1 MPFTLSHPAASV
13 PLIRWGL
20 VPSALIIGSLSPD
33 FLYFIKI
40 SSTAH
45 FGHTLPGVFLFS
57 LPAGLAVLWVFHTF
71 LKRPALSLLPV
82 AHQERLILVSN
93 GFKFIPLKRF
103 ILIILSLLLGAF
115 THILWDSFTH
125 VDGYAVGLFP
135 FLNLPMAVGHLSV
148 KVYNILQYVST
159 VLGAY
164 FLYLWY
170 VRWFKQAPRNP
181 ISSIYKLSTSMKLA
195 VLLAIVPGAFLL
207 AYIFGASACLTAISD
222 LHALRTF
229 LIVRI
234 LISGISIASIELTI
248 FALLWH
254 LFMPKKEIAL
264 R

>member
-1 MPFTLSHPAASV
+1 MPFTLSHPAASI

-20 VPSALIIGSLSPD
+20 VPSALIIGSMSPD
-33 FLYFIKI
+33 FLYFITI
-40 SSTAH
+40 SGTAP

-71 LKRPALSLLPV
+71 LKLPALSLLPI

-93 GFKFIPLKRF
+93 GFTFRPLSRF

-125 VDGYAVGLFP
+125 FDGYAVGLLP
-135 FLNLPMAVGHLSV
+135 FLNLSMAVGNLSV
-148 KVYNILQYVST
+148 KVYNVLQYVST
-159 VLGAY
+159 IIGAY
-164 FLYLWY
+164 LLYLWY
-170 VRWFKQAPRNP
+170 ARWFKQAPKHP
-181 ISSIYKLSTSMKLA
+181 IGLICKLSTSMKLA

-207 AYIFGASACLTAISD
+207 AYIGAADRVAAIND
-222 LHALRTF
+222 FHALRTF

-234 LISGISIASIELTI
+234 IIFGISIASIELTV

-254 LFMPKKEIAL
+254 LLMSRKEVAL